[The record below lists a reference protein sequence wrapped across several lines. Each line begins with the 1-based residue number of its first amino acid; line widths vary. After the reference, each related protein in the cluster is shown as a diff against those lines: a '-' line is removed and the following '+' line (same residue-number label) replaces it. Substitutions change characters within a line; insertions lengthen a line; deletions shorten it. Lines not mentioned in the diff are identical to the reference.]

1 MSGFS
6 YGFTVT
12 RRAKSVKQPRGGYLK
27 PKSFVPV
34 SLGEGL
40 DELNPVENVHA
51 SLVGMSVDY
60 LSRFLSGTRLEE
72 AFKPSL
78 KGSVVSHHAEEAD
91 RLLRGVTGLDDAS
104 ITNAVKLTG
113 FDVCFRAG
121 LQQYKPVEEIQPDTS
136 TIENIRVMVNR
147 TLHFLDVYGPK
158 ILDGFTFEGGYSD
171 VIVNGD
177 GDFLTA
183 DTLWDLKVSKNPIK
197 KEHTLQ
203 LLMYWRMGLR
213 SVYPEFRDVRYLGI
227 YNPSNLRRR
236 TITVARSIR
245 SAECSGAVSRCVVE
259 NVGPGPYWQGTG
271 ANIMGFGCG
280 RTVCESLHEPA
291 HSARNASCR
300 RVSESSSGWNEIPI

>member
-213 SVYPEFRDVRYLGI
+213 SVYPEFRNVRYLGI
-227 YNPSNLRRR
+227 YNPRLNVASR
-236 TITVARSIR
+236 IEVSQIPDDVIDTVEKDVIGYT
-245 SAECSGAVSRCVVE
+245 E
-259 NVGPGPYWQGTG
+259 
-271 ANIMGFGCG
+271 
-280 RTVCESLHEPA
+280 
-291 HSARNASCR
+291 
-300 RVSESSSGWNEIPI
+300 